1 MRKGLIHKA
10 LSGPKTRSRQY
21 ESGQLS
27 SKNTAPKHS
36 KAAKGK
42 GVFAY

>member
-1 MRKGLIHKA
+1 MKPKGFLHSK
-10 LSGPKTRSRQY
+10 LGVKGQSKQY

-27 SKNTAPKHS
+27 SKNSAPKHS

>member
-1 MRKGLIHKA
+1 MKKPGFLHSKLGVKA
-10 LSGPKTRSRQY
+10 QSKQY

-27 SKNTAPKHS
+27 SKNSAPKAS
-36 KAAKGK
+36 KPAKGK

>member
-1 MRKGLIHKA
+1 MKPKGFLQQKLGVKA
-10 LSGPKTRSRQY
+10 QSKQY

-27 SKNTAPKHS
+27 SKNTAPKAS

>member
-1 MRKGLIHKA
+1 MKPRGFLQSKLGTKGK
-10 LSGPKTRSRQY
+10 STQY

-27 SKNTAPKHS
+27 SKNSAPKHS
-36 KAAKGK
+36 KPAKGK